1 MNLIVFIIAI
11 LSVEFVLWGVSS
23 LLAAS
28 QSLLKKVSGF
38 SAG

>member
-23 LLAAS
+23 LLS
-28 QSLLKKVSGF
+28 VSHLLFKRMSGV
-38 SAG
+38 